1 MNISRRRFVRHGSHS
16 LAALSVAGCGLPGA
30 DTQEITNLTEAD
42 GVAQAMLLSKGEV
55 SAAELLQ
62 AALDRAASVNE
73 QINAIVTPTFESA
86 RERALAGT
94 FSGPMQG
101 VPYLIKDLTDV
112 AGVRTSHGCR
122 AFMDN
127 IAETDAPIV
136 QMVKAGGVNIIG
148 KSNTPEFGLIG
159 TTESL
164 ALGACR
170 NPWNLEHSAGGS
182 SGGAAAAVAAGIV
195 PAAQASDG
203 GGSIRIP
210 ASCCGLVGLK
220 PSRGRM
226 FGEQSDTLVTQLGVR
241 HAVSRSVRDS
251 AVLLA
256 LGEAGAGGLGLQ
268 PVGFVAEPLQ
278 RRLKIAFSTA
288 TAKGT
293 RPQADV
299 EAAQQQVA
307 RLCTDLGH
315 EVIEAAP
322 VYDGQAFEDAFLDLW
337 SRQAWTVREQL
348 LAGGVPEAQLENL
361 LEPWTLY
368 LAEHFESVGDAGLLA
383 VAAKFTAVQAVIE
396 EFMQDYDA
404 WLTPVLTSAPPRIG
418 EQGPNV
424 APRVLRQRT
433 FDYVGYTPLANAMG
447 TPDISLPL
455 SWNAAGMPIGSMFM
469 AKYGQ
474 ESLLLQLAYQL
485 ELAQPWAG
493 KRAPLSAP
501 GAPL

>member
-1 MNISRRRFVRHGSHS
+1 
-16 LAALSVAGCGLPGA
+16 
-30 DTQEITNLTEAD
+30 
-42 GVAQAMLLSKGEV
+42 
-55 SAAELLQ
+55 
-62 AALDRAASVNE
+62 
-73 QINAIVTPTFESA
+73 
-86 RERALAGT
+86 
-94 FSGPMQG
+94 
-101 VPYLIKDLTDV
+101 
-112 AGVRTSHGCR
+112 
-122 AFMDN
+122 
-127 IAETDAPIV
+127 
-136 QMVKAGGVNIIG
+136 
-148 KSNTPEFGLIG
+148 
-159 TTESL
+159 
-164 ALGACR
+164 
-170 NPWNLEHSAGGS
+170 
-182 SGGAAAAVAAGIV
+182 
-195 PAAQASDG
+195 
-203 GGSIRIP
+203 
-210 ASCCGLVGLK
+210 
-220 PSRGRM
+220 M

-256 LGEAGAGGLGLQ
+256 LGEAGTGGLGLQ
-268 PVGFVAEPLQ
+268 QVGFVAEPLQ

-307 RLCTDLGH
+307 RLCADLGH

-368 LAEHFESVGDAGLLA
+368 LAEHFESIGEAGLLA
-383 VAAKFTAVQAVIE
+383 VAAKFTAVQAVVE

-447 TPDISLPL
+447 TPAISLPL

-485 ELAQPWAG
+485 ELAQPWAV
-493 KRAPLSAP
+493 KRASLGAP
-501 GAPL
+501 GSPL